1 MTDLRQAAQTVLD
14 LVTDHGVQGMD
25 RALTALRKALEQPAQ
40 HPVAWMWKHKTTE
53 KCGVYF
59 EDPADIYDSP
69 SAYYDWTPLYT
80 TPPAAQPEQV
90 DCPRC
95 GHVCSQRP
103 WQGLTD
109 DDLEFWTEE
118 LGQGE
123 LGRGVIRAV
132 ADHLKERNT

>member
-1 MTDLRQAAQTVLD
+1 
-14 LVTDHGVQGMD
+14 
-25 RALTALRKALEQPAQ
+25 
-40 HPVAWMWKHKTTE
+40 MWKHKTTE